1 MQTEQIINRNSAMFK
16 SNMKSNHRAEFFKDA
31 TVLDGY
37 SLMQKWFPITWK
49 HILTHKIRI
58 FLQVIGLQDFMRL
71 LKHKIKTK

>member
-16 SNMKSNHRAEFFKDA
+16 SKSNHRAAFFKDA

-37 SLMQKWFPITWK
+37 SLMKKWFPITWK
-49 HILTHKIRI
+49 HILKHKIRI
-58 FLQVIGLQDFMRL
+58 FLQVMGLQDFMRL